1 MLSKEALKWLE
12 SIEYQKFTHEQR
24 MILLKAAMIAYP
36 DKSKEEEK

>member
-1 MLSKEALKWLE
+1 MLSKEAIEWLQ

-24 MILLKAAMIAYP
+24 MILLKAAMIVYP

>member
-1 MLSKEALKWLE
+1 MLSKEAIEWLQ

>member
-1 MLSKEALKWLE
+1 MLSKEAIECLQ

>member
-1 MLSKEALKWLE
+1 MLSKEAIEWLQ

-36 DKSKEEEK
+36 ENKNVEEK

>member
-12 SIEYQKFTHEQR
+12 SINYQQFNHDQR

-36 DKSKEEEK
+36 NNNKEEE